1 MKINVLVKIEDGNSQ
16 KVDVEAFETDVAAIF
31 VTADTLQNAQ
41 ALISQAEGKALEAM
55 KNWQP
60 KEEPAKEQDDK
71 SQKHYSISDKSIEE
85 MDEDTKAFEETPA
98 GKRFVKQ
105 IETSKAFCLKECKK
119 RSKGGLHTGQISYLA
134 NKYHNNFI
142 NASFVL
148 SALEYRRGYRDGQ
161 KAAKKAR

>member
-16 KVDVEAFETDVAAIF
+16 KVEVEAFGKDTAGIF

-41 ALISQAEGKALEAM
+41 ALISQAESTALEAM

-105 IETSKAFCLKECKK
+105 IETSKAFCFKECKK
-119 RSKGGLHTGQISYLA
+119 RPKGGLRTEQLIYLA
-134 NKYHNNFI
+134 NRFHNNFL

-148 SALEYRRGYRDGQ
+148 SALEYRRGYMHGK
-161 KAAKKAR
+161 KAAK